1 MFSNGN
7 GRNCMSHTLAIF
19 DDAIVLGDFG
29 RCNLM
34 AARNPVLYSDGDVIL
49 TNHIAFSEV
58 SESDC
63 NIVARIKNQNFS
75 HQGATLSNLSELD
88 KGNESECRERLLK
101 FCYQG
106 IWRVAP

>member
-34 AARNPVLYSDGDVIL
+34 AARNPVLYSDRDVIL
-49 TNHIAFSEV
+49 SNHIAFSEV
-58 SESDC
+58 SETMSAA
-63 NIVARIKNQNFS
+63 VAVS
-75 HQGATLSNLSELD
+75 VS
-88 KGNESECRERLLK
+88 
-101 FCYQG
+101 
-106 IWRVAP
+106 APIEGVPLAP